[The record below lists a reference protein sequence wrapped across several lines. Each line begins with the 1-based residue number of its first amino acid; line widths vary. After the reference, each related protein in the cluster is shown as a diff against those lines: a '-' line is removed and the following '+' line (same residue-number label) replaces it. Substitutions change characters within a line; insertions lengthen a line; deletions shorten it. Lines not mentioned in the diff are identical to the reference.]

1 MPFLC
6 TDLLTQQ
13 VLRCAGEKE
22 NDMKRSEINKA
33 LKRMESVINDLR
45 ISLPPF
51 CGFTPE
57 EWRSKGH
64 EYDEIRDNML
74 GWDITDYGLGDFN
87 KVGFSLITLR
97 NGNLKAGDKYPK
109 PYAEKLLFIEEGQ
122 YSPNHF
128 HWNKME
134 DIINR
139 GGADL
144 LVKVYMADENE
155 GLSDRD
161 VPVTMD
167 GVTRYYPAGSIVR
180 VHPGESITMQRYL
193 YHEFWADGDIA
204 MVGEVSMV
212 NDDSKDNRFYV
223 PNGRFADIEEDE
235 PAEYLLCNE
244 YPEAK

>member
-1 MPFLC
+1 
-6 TDLLTQQ
+6 
-13 VLRCAGEKE
+13 
-22 NDMKRSEINKA
+22 MKRSEINRYIREFRRELDK
-33 LKRMESVINDLR
+33 
-45 ISLPPF
+45 ISFKIPPF
-51 CGFTPE
+51 CDIKAD
-57 EWRSKGH
+57 EWKEKGH
-64 EYDEIRDNML
+64 EYDEIRERML
-74 GWDITDYGLGDFN
+74 GWDITDFGSNDFYNTGLM
-87 KVGFSLITLR
+87 LITLR
-97 NGNLKAGDKYPK
+97 NGKMGDPNSKT
-109 PYAEKLLFIEEGQ
+109 YAEKIMMVRDGQ
-122 YSPNHF
+122 KTPLHF